1 MSTWV
6 TVWFVIGL
14 ISATAVVVCLV
25 GLAKHLLVLN
35 RTLKVFQEE
44 VAPVAAEIAAG
55 GSRASSTAANLKPP
69 TASRG

>member
-14 ISATAVVVCLV
+14 ISAVAVVACLA

-44 VAPVAAEIAAG
+44 VGPVTAEISAG
-55 GSRASSTAANLKPP
+55 GARASATAANLKPP
-69 TASRG
+69 SSSKR

>member
-14 ISATAVVVCLV
+14 ISASAVVICLV
-25 GLAKHLLVLN
+25 GLVKHLLVLN

-55 GSRASSTAANLKPP
+55 SSRASSTVSNLTPP
-69 TASRG
+69 GTPGR